1 MDDQQ
6 NPHVLDDLSLEGIV
20 DYIKGTEQIL
30 IVAWVYKVRVIKS
43 VGGKY
48 QVA

>member
-30 IVAWVYKVRVIKS
+30 IVTLLYKVPIIKS
-43 VGGKY
+43 VGDKY